1 MSADDFDIDKLAKLA
16 QLGLSDDT
24 RAALT
29 DKMAHTISMIKR
41 LDALDTTNVLPLAHP
56 FDQGQPL
63 REDVVCDTNE
73 RDAFQAI
80 APDTR
85 DGLYLVPQVIE

>member
-1 MSADDFDIDKLAKLA
+1 MSADDFDIDKLANLA
-16 QLGLSDDT
+16 KLGLCDDT
-24 RAALT
+24 RVALSEKIT
-29 DKMAHTISMIKR
+29 HTITMISR
-41 LDALDTTNVLPLAHP
+41 LDALDTTDVAPLAHP

-63 REDVVCDTNE
+63 REDVVSDTNE